1 MKRFFAR
8 LAHAGSLGLDAV
20 LGIALALC
28 LIASNESA
36 VTAQAQRAS
45 AEPASTDP
53 APTAA
58 VAGPRR
64 AAETAPAAPSLAP
77 KVTVVRAA
85 EREIVERAV
94 VTGTLVPRE
103 EILVVPEIEGQ
114 RVTELLVEEGDAVRQ
129 GQVLARLSRD
139 VIETQ
144 LLQNAATLTRA
155 DAAIAQAKSQ
165 IVQAEASQ
173 VEAAQ
178 ALERARILFG
188 SGNATA
194 ATLEQRVSAARS
206 AEGRLSAAR
215 DALRIAEADRA
226 ASEAQ
231 RRELQWRLSRTDVKA
246 PASGIVS
253 RRNARVGA
261 TASAAG
267 DPMFRLIAG
276 GEIELEG
283 EVPEPQ
289 LPRVRDGAAAEVA
302 IEAGRVVEGRVRSV
316 LPEVDRATRLGKLR
330 IALPTDP
337 ALRIGSFA
345 RGRVE
350 IARRTG
356 VAMPLSAVLHTAKG
370 PIVQVVVDRKVE
382 TRSVKSGL
390 SAEGFVEITKGLA
403 AGDLVVQR
411 AGSFLRDGDPVQP
424 VPSEIAGQVRS

>member
-1 MKRFFAR
+1 
-8 LAHAGSLGLDAV
+8 
-20 LGIALALC
+20 
-28 LIASNESA
+28 
-36 VTAQAQRAS
+36 
-45 AEPASTDP
+45 
-53 APTAA
+53 
-58 VAGPRR
+58 
-64 AAETAPAAPSLAP
+64 
-77 KVTVVRAA
+77 
-85 EREIVERAV
+85 
-94 VTGTLVPRE
+94 
-103 EILVVPEIEGQ
+103 VVPEIEGQ

-178 ALERARILFG
+178 ALERARIRFG

-246 PASGIVS
+246 PASGLVS

-261 TASAAG
+261 TASAAA
-267 DPMFRLIAG
+267 DPMFRLIADG
-276 GEIELEG
+276 RIELEG
-283 EVPEPQ
+283 EIPETQ
-289 LPRVRDGAAAEVA
+289 LPRVRDGAAAEVS
-302 IEAGRVVEGRVRSV
+302 IETGRSVEGRVRVV
-316 LPEVDRATRLGKLR
+316 LPEVDRATRLGRLR
-330 IALPTDP
+330 IALPGDP
-337 ALRIGSFA
+337 ALRVGSFA
-345 RGRVE
+345 RGSVE

-356 VAMPLSAVLHTAKG
+356 VAVPLSAVLHTAKG